1 MENTS
6 KTSEPMSTLHM
17 ADAIVGFVRS
27 LSADVTQRALAI
39 EIADKILRVDS
50 YCGRQVDPASR

>member
-1 MENTS
+1 
-6 KTSEPMSTLHM
+6 MSTLHM